1 MKPVI
6 GITTYINKDLFRS
19 YSRVGYEYIDKIEKS
34 GGIPLEIPILQDF
47 TIELL
52 SHLMDSFDGIIFS
65 GGGNI
70 DSLWYGE
77 QPLEK
82 QSIETEL
89 RNRFERALFFVA
101 KEKKVPILGICRGSQ
116 LINVLQGGSLFQ
128 NIDIQ
133 MNTEIDHEGVDKKIE
148 EKQHI
153 VYLEKDSLLAKI
165 FNKSEISVNSFHVQC
180 IKQLGENLK
189 VTAKSEDGIPE
200 AIEYEGDFFM
210 QGVQWHPEALDDQL
224 PLFKE
229 FVNVCDQKRHI
240 KNMSN

>member
-1 MKPVI
+1 MRPVI
-6 GITTYINKDLFRS
+6 GITTSMKKESFRS
-19 YSRVGYEYIDKIEKS
+19 YSQVGYEYIDKIEKS

-82 QSIETEL
+82 QSIETGL
-89 RNRFERALFFVA
+89 RNRFERALFFAA

-133 MNTEIDHEGVDKKIE
+133 MYTQIDHEGVDKKIE
-148 EKQHI
+148 EKQHV
-153 VYLEKDSLLAKI
+153 VYLEKDSLVAKI
-165 FNKSEISVNSFHVQC
+165 YKKSKISVNSFHVQC

-189 VTAKSEDGIPE
+189 VTAKSEDGISE

-229 FVNVCDQKRHI
+229 FVNVCSVNK
-240 KNMSN
+240 

>member
-6 GITTYINKDLFRS
+6 GITTYINKDSFRS

-101 KEKKVPILGICRGSQ
+101 KEKKVPILGICRGCQ
-116 LINVLQGGSLFQ
+116 LINILQGGSLFQ

-133 MNTEIDHEGVDKKIE
+133 MNTEIDHEGVDKRIE

-153 VYLEKDSLLAKI
+153 VYIEKDSLLAKI

-189 VTAKSEDGIPE
+189 VTAKSEDGIAE

-240 KNMSN
+240 ENMSN

>member
-116 LINVLQGGSLFQ
+116 LINILQGGSLFQ

>member
-1 MKPVI
+1 MKPII
-6 GITTYINKDLFRS
+6 GITTSIKKGPFRS
-19 YSRVGYEYIDKIEKS
+19 YSQVGYEYIDKIEKS
-34 GGIPLEIPILQDF
+34 GGIPLEIPVLQDF
-47 TIELL
+47 TIETLN
-52 SHLMDSFDGIIFS
+52 HLMNSFDGIIFS

-82 QSIETEL
+82 QNIETEL
-89 RNRFERALFFVA
+89 RNSFERALFFAA

-128 NIDIQ
+128 NIDMQ
-133 MNTEIDHEGVDKKIE
+133 MSTEIDHEGLDKKIE

-153 VYLEKDSLLAKI
+153 VYLEKDSILAKI
-165 FNKSEISVNSFHVQC
+165 FNKSKISVNSFHVQC

-189 VTAKSEDGIPE
+189 VTAKSEDGISE
-200 AIEYEGDFFM
+200 AIEYMGDFFM
-210 QGVQWHPEALDDQL
+210 QGVQWHPEALDDQF

-229 FVNVCDQKRHI
+229 FVKVCSV
-240 KNMSN
+240 KNINL